1 MWQGDDISSL
11 ITRTISVVA
20 MGLKPEF
27 AKKNIAL
34 KIIANPNL
42 ASKLGDF
49 RFRQSGIAQTLHI
62 SAKYNYKTGNNTTG
76 N

>member
-1 MWQGDDISSL
+1 MWQGDGISSL
-11 ITRTISVVA
+11 IIRTISVVA

-27 AKKNIAL
+27 TKKIAL

-42 ASKLGDF
+42 ASKMGDF

-62 SAKYNYKTGNNTTG
+62 SAKYNYKTGNNTKG